1 MGSLILIP
9 TVVDPTLRKKR
20 EGWGTRRFV
29 VHAKD
34 GRLGL
39 CGALGLPRVL
49 QGSVSGPPHVV
60 AADVVEGG
68 GLPGLA
74 SVYAYPMQGGGAA
87 QEHRGVGLLIGVGSW
102 GLATAWCGSQS
113 GDSEEFYGFASPL
126 LVNLMPAPA
135 VIVRA
140 KEGAVTVQG

>member
-60 AADVVEGG
+60 AADLCGVDANADVNGMTVR
-68 GLPGLA
+68 L
-74 SVYAYPMQGGGAA
+74 MAA
-87 QEHRGVGLLIGVGSW
+87 TFLNFCCGI
-102 GLATAWCGSQS
+102 ATRARRT
-113 GDSEEFYGFASPL
+113 SE
-126 LVNLMPAPA
+126 
-135 VIVRA
+135 
-140 KEGAVTVQG
+140 T